1 MKVEDKKMLKNGYQA
16 ILEKYTEAEQKA
28 IETRIRFAALMG
40 VSKAPETEAEFQA
53 YCDETIETIKKNE
66 KAEQEKKEKANRRIE
81 KKAHE
86 MGMTVE
92 DYKKYTRA
100 LRNAKSLEYKIK
112 DMEKEVKQLQRTI
125 KRYKEKINEWNAIA
139 EEKRD

>member
-1 MKVEDKKMLKNGYQA
+1 MLKNGYQA

-28 IETRIRFAALMG
+28 IVTRIRFAALMG
-40 VSKAPETEAEFQA
+40 VMGKAPETEAEFQT
-53 YCDETIETIKKNE
+53 YCDETIETIKKQE
-66 KAEQEKKEKANRRIE
+66 KAEQEKKEKANKRME
-81 KKAHE
+81 KKAQE

-92 DYKKYTRA
+92 DYKEYTRA

-139 EEKRD
+139 EEKKGIE

>member
-1 MKVEDKKMLKNGYQA
+1 MLKNGYQA

-28 IETRIRFAALMG
+28 IVTRIRFAALMG
-40 VSKAPETEAEFQA
+40 VMGKAPETEAEFQA
-53 YCDETIETIKKNE
+53 YCDETIEIIKKNE

-92 DYKKYTRA
+92 DYKEYTRA

-139 EEKRD
+139 ENIKGIE

>member
-1 MKVEDKKMLKNGYQA
+1 MLKNGYQA
-16 ILEKYTEAEQKA
+16 ILEKYTEAEQKE
-28 IETRIRFAALMG
+28 IVTRIRFAALMG
-40 VSKAPETEAEFQA
+40 VMGKAPETEAEFQA

-81 KKAHE
+81 RKAQE

-92 DYKKYTRA
+92 DYKEYTRA

-112 DMEKEVKQLQRTI
+112 DMEKEVKYLQRTI

-139 EEKRD
+139 EEKKGIE